1 MKTRIPVF
9 LSLLL
14 LSFMVTVGWG
24 QIIAWDM
31 VGLSG
36 NETSVDATTIASG
49 LNTSTLIR
57 GAGLNPS
64 SLSNAFSSNDFTANG
79 TRTDAFTNND
89 YLQLQISSQSGY
101 SFSLSTLDANFRRS
115 STGPNV
121 FQWQYSLDGF
131 VTAGT
136 NIESEISFTSTESNG
151 VAQAQIDLSGISDL
165 QNVESGN
172 VVTIRL
178 YGWGA
183 SSTAGTFAIGRLSGD
198 DLAFGGTVIAEG
210 VAAAPTFDPPGGTYY
225 EPINVVLS
233 TTTPNGVIYYTDD
246 GSDPD
251 DQSTL
256 YTAPI
261 PLSSTTT
268 LKAITYANG
277 LDPSSISTA
286 VYTFPTINDVADVAT
301 LRQGLTDGT
310 VYRLTGE
317 VVLTFQ
323 QSFRN
328 QKYVQDNTAGILID
342 DDPAVITTTYQ
353 REDGITGLIGT
364 LNEYG
369 NMLQFSPVADPGPA
383 TSSGNTVIPLELTVA
398 QFNAN
403 FETYE
408 ARLVKLLNVSFTE
421 TGTFT
426 NGQTYGIS
434 DGSDNAIFR
443 CTFYN
448 VDYIGTAIPQ
458 NVLHLIGLPNARSDG
473 NYITARD
480 LNDFVTPSDI
490 AIDAG
495 QSSLPQV
502 FALNPNYPNPFN
514 PTTAISYQLPE
525 AAEVQLIIYNLLG
538 QKVTTLVSERQPAGY
553 YTVQWDASG
562 MVSGVYLYKLQT
574 DNGFS
579 QTRKLVLMK

>member
-14 LSFMVTVGWG
+14 LGFMVTAGWG
-24 QIIAWDM
+24 QIVAWEM
-31 VGLSG
+31 AGLSG
-36 NETSVDATTIASG
+36 NEVSVDATTLASG

-57 GAGLNPS
+57 GAGLNPA
-64 SLSNAFSSNDFTANG
+64 SLSNGFSSNDFTANG

-136 NIESEISFTSTESNG
+136 NIESEISFTSTETNG
-151 VAQAQIDLSGISDL
+151 VAQAQIDLSGISEL
-165 QNVESGN
+165 QNVESGTL
-172 VVTIRL
+172 VTIRL

-183 SSTAGTFAIGRLSGD
+183 SSTAGTFAIGRLSGN

-225 EPINVVLS
+225 EPIDVVLS

-246 GSDPD
+246 GTDPD

-256 YTAPI
+256 YTEPI

-268 LKAITYANG
+268 LKAITYADE
-277 LDPSSISTA
+277 LEPSSISTA
-286 VYTFPTINDVADVAT
+286 EYIFPTINDVADVAT
-301 LRQGLTDGT
+301 LRLGAQDGT

-317 VVLTFQ
+317 AFLTFQ

-328 QKYVQDNTAGILID
+328 QKYIQDNTAGILID
-342 DDPAVITTTYQ
+342 DNPGVITTTYQ
-353 REDGITGLIGT
+353 RDDGITGLIGT
-364 LNEYG
+364 LTEFG
-369 NMLQFSPVADPGPA
+369 NMLQFNPEVDPGPA
-383 TSSGNTVIPLELTVA
+383 TSSENTVVPVELTVA
-398 QFNAN
+398 QFNAD

-426 NGQTYGIS
+426 NGQVYGIS
-434 DGSDNAIFR
+434 DGLDAANFR
-443 CTFYN
+443 CTFYD
-448 VDYIGTAIPQ
+448 VDYIGTDIPQ
-458 NVLHLIGLPNARSDG
+458 NVLHLNGLPNSRSDG
-473 NYITARD
+473 DYITARD
-480 LNDFVTPSDI
+480 LNDFETPSDI

-502 FALNPNYPNPFN
+502 FALHQNYPNPFN

-525 AAEVQLIIYNLLG
+525 ASEVQLIIYNLLG
-538 QKVTTLVSERQPAGY
+538 QKVTTLVSERQPAGH
-553 YTVQWDASG
+553 YTLQWDASG